1 MRLPISMDIRG
12 RRRTLGGRC
21 RSEKGCLAQTA
32 VDGAD
37 EGAADGAGAAAG
49 AGVLGVAGAAVEVLV
64 ESPVASDEVVAPA
77 VLEVLVELEE
87 DPRLSFL

>member
-1 MRLPISMDIRG
+1 MDIRG
-12 RRRTLGGRC
+12 RRRTLGRWC

-32 VDGAD
+32 VD
-37 EGAADGAGAAAG
+37 GAADGAGAAAG
-49 AGVLGVAGAAVEVLV
+49 AGVLGVVGAAVEALV
-64 ESPVASDEVVAPA
+64 DSPVASDDVVAPA